1 MSDKLKVTFT
11 TINVRNNGE
20 WTGKGEVYY
29 DLLVDDHQVHS
40 VPLSNPLKLADGET
54 VAVNQSYSLTK
65 QSGQTLTVEGSVK
78 EKDNT
83 DKDEFASFN
92 DQYTGAGGWG
102 FGTHNRNLRDGN
114 LDVMV
119 NYKIERQ

>member
-20 WTGKGEVYY
+20 WTGKGELFWE
-29 DLLVDDHQVHS
+29 LLVDDHQVATRP
-40 VPLSNPLKLADGET
+40 VSNPLKLADGET
-54 VAVNQSYSLTK
+54 VAINQSYPVIK
-65 QSGQTLTVEGSVK
+65 EGGQTLTIEGSVS
-78 EKDNT
+78 ERDNV

-92 DQYTGAGGWG
+92 DAYTNAGNWG
-102 FGTHNRNLRDGN
+102 LGTHNRTLRDGS
-114 LDVMV
+114 LDVTV